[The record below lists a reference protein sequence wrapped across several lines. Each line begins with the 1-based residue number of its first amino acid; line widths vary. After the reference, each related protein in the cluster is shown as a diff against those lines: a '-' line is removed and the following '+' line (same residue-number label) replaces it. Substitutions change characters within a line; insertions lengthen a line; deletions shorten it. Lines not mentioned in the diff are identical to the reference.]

1 MEIMD
6 TLPETTLREVVQHKT
21 FAGDK
26 AHFSTENWKDIQ
38 FELNHLELH
47 SMDDYLFT
55 MHSRGIQSDSNEGN
69 SYIAY
74 LLGITTKKPDGPL
87 VTVGGSF
94 PDIDLDFEKE
104 RREEVRQHLVERYGK
119 DKVAAI
125 GTFQFPK
132 PKGLFKDTARMHD
145 LDFKL
150 SNQISKM
157 IPDRPDLDNFQD
169 ALAESAELKALYD
182 SDPKIKQIIDYAEKL
197 EGTIRT
203 IGVHACGMCISIDPI
218 AETVPL
224 FDSKGTSVTQFDGP
238 TLEKIG
244 LIKYDILGLKNL
256 STMSKTMGLIK
267 KTRDIDIDVEEL
279 DLDDHDLFESAFKL
293 IATGNSLGIF
303 QIEGSQG
310 LRDFAA
316 ASKPDSIHDLA
327 AVISLYRP
335 GPMGMGAL
343 DKYLARKNGRESAVF
358 DVPKYH
364 YIFKDTYGL
373 LVYQEQL
380 MILAADM
387 CGFDDIETDVLRK
400 AVGKKD
406 RDLLLAQKAKF
417 VSGAVANGEDEYQIS
432 VLFDEMEEFAR
443 YCFNKSHAIC
453 YAKIGCQTAWLKA
466 NYLSEY
472 MAALISTEED
482 PDQQALY
489 IEDARRNGVNVQPP
503 DLNNS
508 SKDFTVGSKGEIL
521 FGFNCIKGVGGA
533 AVTKILDLQ
542 PFDSFGDFIIKGHHA
557 KGINKKIIEA
567 LINCGACD
575 VFGWKR
581 SCMISRFE
589 NFLSEYKKSST
600 NYAKKN
606 NSPLKENP
614 DGFKEVISFYLDNED
629 GYFDSTEIPEYP
641 ILKVLDYE
649 KELLGINVS
658 GNPFTEVG
666 KLVKEN
672 FKSINDLTL
681 KDQSSYILG
690 QINKVKKIVTK
701 KGDPMAFFD
710 MTDGNGDSRSF
721 TLFPQT
727 YEKCAAVL
735 VEGTFVL
742 AMTTSSTSD
751 RGKDFIVNAVRD
763 LTLCID
769 TAEDKAEAKRSMK
782 SIDVHMVGTLG
793 TVRFRSLIKKIEEY
807 IEEKDTGYSITLKCD
822 VGNTVL
828 SLKTWSVARID
839 IPMLREFGKL
849 TDVYVTRGS

>member
-1 MEIMD
+1 MD
-6 TLPETTLREVVQHKT
+6 TLPETTLREVIEHRT
-21 FAGDK
+21 FAGEK
-26 AHFSTENWKDIQ
+26 ANFSTENWKAIQ

-47 SMDDYLFT
+47 SMDDYLYT
-55 MHSRGIQSDSNEGN
+55 MHRKGISSDSNEGN
-69 SYIAY
+69 SHVAY
-74 LLGITTKKPDGPL
+74 LLGLTTVKPDGPL

-104 RREEVRQHLVERYGK
+104 RREEVRQHLVEKYGK
-119 DKVAAI
+119 ERVAAI

-150 SNQISKM
+150 SNEISKM
-157 IPDRPDLDNFQD
+157 IPDRPDLESFEE
-169 ALAESAELKALYD
+169 ALNESTELKELYD
-182 SDPKIKQIIDYAEKL
+182 SNEQIKEIIDYAQKL

-256 STMSKTMGLIK
+256 STISKTTALVK
-267 KTRDIDIDVEEL
+267 KTRGEDIDVEQLEF
-279 DLDDHDLFESAFKL
+279 DCPEAFKL
-293 IATGNSLGIF
+293 IADGNSLGIF

-316 ASKPDSIHDLA
+316 ASKPTSINDMA

-343 DKYLARKNGRESAVF
+343 DKYLARKTGKENAMF

-364 YIFKDTYGL
+364 HIFKDTYGL
-373 LVYQEQL
+373 LIYQEQL
-380 MILAADM
+380 MILAAEM
-387 CGFDDIETDVLRK
+387 CGFNDIETDVLRK

-406 RDLLLAQKAKF
+406 RDLLLAQKDKF
-417 VSGAVANGEDEYQIS
+417 VQGAVANGEDERQIS
-432 VLFDEMEEFAR
+432 ILFDEMEEFAR

-466 NYLSEY
+466 HYLEEY

-489 IEDARRNGVNVQPP
+489 IEDARRNGVQVLPP

-508 SKDFTVGSKGEIL
+508 SRDFTVGSNGEIL

-533 AVTKILDLQ
+533 AVGKILDLQ
-542 PFDSFGDFIIKGHHA
+542 PFDSFGDFIIKSHHA

-581 SCMISRFE
+581 SCMIANFE
-589 NFLSEYKKSST
+589 HFLSDYKKSAT
-600 NYAKKN
+600 GYAKKN
-606 NSPLKENP
+606 NMPLKENP
-614 DGFKEVISFYLDNED
+614 DGFPEVIKFYMENED
-629 GYFDSTEIPEYP
+629 GYFDSSEIPEYP
-641 ILKVLDYE
+641 ILKILDYE

-658 GNPFTEVG
+658 GNPFSEVG

-672 FKSINDLTL
+672 FKTISNLTET
-681 KDQSSYILG
+681 DQTSYILG
-690 QINKVKKIVTK
+690 QINKVKKITTK

-710 MTDGNGDSRSF
+710 LTDENGDSRSF
-721 TLFPQT
+721 TLFPQA
-727 YEKCAAVL
+727 YEKCSEVL
-735 VEGTFVL
+735 KEGTFVL
-742 AMTTSSTSD
+742 AMTTSKTTD

-769 TAEDKAEAKRSMK
+769 QAEDRAEAKRSMK

-807 IEEKDTGYSITLKCD
+807 TEEKDTDYSITLKCD
-822 VGNTVL
+822 IGNTVL
-828 SLKTWSVARID
+828 KLKTWNVSRID

-849 TDVYVTRGS
+849 ADVYVTRGN